1 MKLNKNAT
9 EDLRSTVTRLLIDN
23 KASTIMGH
31 VIYQD
36 LGRKL
41 LRKATFSQKKLDS
54 ISWRILLQ
62 LVKLYE
68 KRYLR
73 Q

>member
-1 MKLNKNAT
+1 MSQNKNAT
-9 EDLRSTVTRLLIDN
+9 EDLRSTVSRLLIDN
-23 KASTIMGH
+23 KASTIIEH

-41 LRKATFSQKKLDS
+41 LQRAISSQKRLDS
-54 ISWRILLQ
+54 ISWRTLLQ

>member
-1 MKLNKNAT
+1 MSQNKNAT
-9 EDLRSTVTRLLIDN
+9 EDLRSTVSKLLIDS
-23 KASTIMGH
+23 KASTIIGH

-41 LRKATFSQKKLDS
+41 LRRATFSQKKLDS
-54 ISWRILLQ
+54 ISWHTLLQ

-68 KRYLR
+68 KYYLR

>member
-1 MKLNKNAT
+1 MSQNKNAT
-9 EDLRSTVTRLLIDN
+9 EDLRSTVARLLIDN
-23 KASTIMGH
+23 KASTIIGH

-41 LRKATFSQKKLDS
+41 LQRTISSQKRLDS
-54 ISWRILLQ
+54 ISWRTLLQ